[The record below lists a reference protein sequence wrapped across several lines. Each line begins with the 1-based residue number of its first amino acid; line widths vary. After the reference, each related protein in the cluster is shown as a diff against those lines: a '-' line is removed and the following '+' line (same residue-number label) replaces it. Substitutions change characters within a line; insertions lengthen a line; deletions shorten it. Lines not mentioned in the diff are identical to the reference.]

1 MMRVTFALLAALFVV
16 VVPSAGAAG
25 DPRHGRDLFVTGC
38 SSCHGLDA
46 RGIPGQGPDLHGAGA
61 AAADFYL
68 STGRMPLDD
77 PGAQPDRAERAYP
90 QAQIDDI
97 VAYIGSLGGPP
108 VPQVDVARGSL
119 PEGQRLFT
127 ENCAA
132 CHQVVGRGGVVT
144 GAYVPTLLDA
154 TPRQVFEAARTGP
167 YVMPRFSKDQLSDA
181 ELTSI
186 ARYVQYAKDPEN
198 PGGWELFDIGP
209 VPEGMVAWL
218 IGLLALLVVIRVIG
232 RQEAP

>member
-1 MMRVTFALLAALFVV
+1 LSRLALVAIVCLAVV
-16 VVPSAGAAG
+16 QSAGAAG
-25 DPRHGRDLFVTGC
+25 DPDRGRELFRTGC

-46 RGIPGQGPDLHGAGA
+46 RGIHRFGPNLHGAGA

-77 PGAQPDRAERAYP
+77 PGSQPDRAEPAYGRAE
-90 QAQIDDI
+90 IDDL
-97 VAYIGSLGGPP
+97 VAYIGSLGGLP

-127 ENCAA
+127 ENCAV

-144 GAYVPTLLDA
+144 GAYVPTLLEA
-154 TPRQVFEAARTGP
+154 TPRQVAEAIRTGP
-167 YVMPRFSKDQLSDA
+167 YVMPRFGKDQLSDA
-181 ELTSI
+181 QVASI
-186 ARYVQYAKDPEN
+186 ARYVQYAKNPEN